1 MYARS
6 HDREYDVDKLTVRYR
21 SRLAYYGLETC
32 PKPDFCSTNKKVLLP
47 RVPVLIRSTTL
58 SVGFS
63 YRVVIDG
70 SSVPHECEVRMKRLC
85 AADGAGLAS
94 RSDQL

>member
-32 PKPDFCSTNKKVLLP
+32 PKPDFCSTNKKVL
-47 RVPVLIRSTTL
+47 PVLIRSTTL

-70 SSVPHECEVRMKRLC
+70 SSVPHECEVRMRRLC
-85 AADGAGLAS
+85 AATGAGLAS
-94 RSDQL
+94 LNDQL